1 MNDRSPNFRNAFAC
15 VTTLFFAWGFI
26 TSTVDPLIA
35 AVKSIFDLSNTG
47 AFLSQFAFFMSY
59 GVISLPAAGL
69 VGRLGVSRAISVALG
84 TMIVGCLLFPVAVLV
99 NTFGVVLAAL
109 FVLGSGITLLQVAA
123 NPLAAALGPH
133 ERSHFRLTFS
143 QAFNSLGTVLGP
155 FIIGRLILE
164 GGVFG
169 QAAGVAAT
177 AASRAESLHK
187 IEVAFV
193 AIAVVIFLLA
203 AFLWKERK
211 LIAGAVP
218 AEEYKT
224 GSIGEAFRSGWAMSG
239 ALAIFLYVGAEV
251 SIGSIM
257 IIFLV
262 QPEILGVSHTTANS
276 LLSLYWG
283 GAMVG
288 RFIGSWLLR
297 HVSAGKLLATAAF
310 IAALLCL
317 CVHQSTGVFAA
328 CAAISIGLFNS
339 IMFPTIFSLTLE
351 RSSAPTNATSGLLC
365 MAIIGGALLPVV
377 FANVSDRAS
386 ISTAYF
392 VPMLAY
398 LGIAVFAV
406 LTVRAAMASGAKANN
421 PVSATH

>member
-1 MNDRSPNFRNAFAC
+1 MNQPAPNFRNAFAC

-35 AVKSIFDLSNTG
+35 AVKSIFDLSYTG

-59 GVISLPAAGL
+59 GVISLPAAGV
-69 VGRLGVSRAISVALG
+69 VGRLGVSSAISVALG

-99 NTFGVVLAAL
+99 NTFGVVLVAL

-164 GGVFG
+164 GGVFTA
-169 QAAGVAAT
+169 AAGTLAT

-211 LIAGAVP
+211 LISNSVP

-257 IIFLV
+257 INFLV
-262 QPEILGVSHTTANS
+262 QPDILGVSHQSANS
-276 LLSLYWG
+276 MLSIYWG

-288 RFIGSWLLR
+288 RFIGSWVLR
-297 HVSAGKLLATAAF
+297 YVAAGRLLA
-310 IAALLCL
+310 IAASIAAVLCL
-317 CVHQSTGVFAA
+317 TVSQSTGAFAA
-328 CAAISIGLFNS
+328 GAAISIGLFNS

-351 RSSAPTNATSGLLC
+351 HSSAPTNATSGLLC
-365 MAIIGGALLPVV
+365 MAIIGGALLPVL
-377 FANVSDRAS
+377 FANVADHAG

-398 LGIAVFAV
+398 AGIAVFA
-406 LTVRAAMASGAKANN
+406 TMTIRAAISSRGKSAVRA
-421 PVSATH
+421 TD